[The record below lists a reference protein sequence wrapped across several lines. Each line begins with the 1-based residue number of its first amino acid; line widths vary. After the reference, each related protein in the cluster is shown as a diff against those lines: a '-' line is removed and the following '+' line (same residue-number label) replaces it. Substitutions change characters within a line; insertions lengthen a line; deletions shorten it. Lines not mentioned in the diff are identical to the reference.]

1 MGLSIGRSSY
11 VFLLLLLLTSFRK
24 VEGDGS
30 DGAELF
36 KRWDVSDPTAMICRE
51 GVKDDNVALDSNS
64 TSDCNNPTSA
74 IRLEYT
80 LHKLAKYAKYQIFH
94 KEDCEE
100 EFDIGT
106 EPVQGTVISLSP
118 ESNGEDDTATASV
131 EFFPV
136 IVSSS
141 SWSSWWRSLTEKKQ
155 TVEFCI
161 RVGLWTSPKSDA
173 MEVNFRET
181 IVSVTYYNSKDN
193 YNKTKKNGRDVS
205 SSDDTTVQRKEYV
218 IERVSVTPKPLRSVT
233 VNVMGSSSGTIE
245 KTENDEL

>member
-1 MGLSIGRSSY
+1 M
-11 VFLLLLLLTSFRK
+11 LLLTSFRE
-24 VEGDGS
+24 VEGDGV
-30 DGAELF
+30 ELF
-36 KRWDVSDPTAMICRE
+36 KRWDISDPSAMICRE

-64 TSDCNNPTSA
+64 TSDCKDPLSA
-74 IRLEYT
+74 LRLEYT
-80 LHKLAKYAKYQIFH
+80 IHKLAKYTRYQILH
-94 KEDCEE
+94 NDCEE

-106 EPVQGTVISLSP
+106 EPVQGTVISVSS

-131 EFFPV
+131 EFSPV

-155 TVEFCI
+155 TVEFCL

-193 YNKTKKNGRDVS
+193 YNKTKKNDRDVS
-205 SSDDTTVQRKEYV
+205 SSDDTTDQRKEYV
-218 IERVSVTPKPLRSVT
+218 IERVSATPKPLRSVT
-233 VNVMGSSSGTIE
+233 VNVMGSSSTVE